1 LLAGAAL
8 IVGLFPVAAFAAPAA
23 PTSTMNIVFDG
34 YCDGMSL
41 TTPSAGLGSRETV
54 DGDQT
59 GCVTGGIFGT
69 ASAFKGQYFMTVP
82 TYGTFT
88 VIGLNQTW
96 VHYALNGNQ
105 IYILNSGT
113 WSPGTP
119 KAAPGTASSFT
130 RPATVRQPSIPASTF
145 DIMFDGYCD
154 GFELNSPSVG
164 LGTQGTVDGN
174 RIGCASDGLM
184 GASTRL
190 RTDGAIAVGF
200 YADGSTWI
208 ETVVAL
214 SGTWIHFSVSGDLIY
229 ILNSGT
235 WSFGTT
241 PTGTRS
247 STG

>member
-1 LLAGAAL
+1 MIL
-8 IVGLFPVAAFAAPAA
+8 GLFPAAAFAASAA
-23 PTSTMNIVFDG
+23 PASTLNIQFDG

-69 ASAFKGQYFMTVP
+69 TSAFKDQYFMTVP

-88 VIGLNQTW
+88 VVGMNHTW
-96 VHYALNGNQ
+96 VHYALQGNQ
-105 IYILNSGT
+105 IYVLNNGT

-119 KAAPGTASSFT
+119 KAAPGTASSFA
-130 RPATVRQPSIPASTF
+130 RPATVTESSVPANTF

-154 GFELNSPSVG
+154 GFELNSPSAG
-164 LGTQGTVDGN
+164 LGYQGTVDGN
-174 RIGCASDGLM
+174 RIGCAADGLM

-190 RTDGAIAVGF
+190 HSDGAIAVGY
-200 YADGSTWI
+200 YADGTTWI
-208 ETVVAL
+208 ETVVML

-235 WSFGTT
+235 WSYGTT
-241 PTGTRS
+241 PTGTHR